1 MDKFLIY
8 KNKAM
13 KNHKKIGVVG
23 ILGYEKVNS
32 LVTEFEKTKTIDE
45 IIIEERAI
53 KITAPHRFEE
63 LEQENISVKPKTIDY
78 IMKEEESIK
87 ITMPYRTNSY
97 DLDIKTLLR
106 SERGVI
112 PPDFYNKRKK
122 K

>member
-1 MDKFLIY
+1 
-8 KNKAM
+8 M

-23 ILGYEKVNS
+23 ILGQDEIKKIVSELEQEN
-32 LVTEFEKTKTIDE
+32 VTVKPKTIDE
-45 IIIEERAI
+45 II
-53 KITAPHRFEE
+53 
-63 LEQENISVKPKTIDY
+63 
-78 IMKEEESIK
+78 KEEESIK

-106 SERGVI
+106 NERSVI